1 MRQGGG
7 RLQGACSAAAGARA
21 RAAVF
26 MVEAGGLGGVGGGER
41 ALGVPQVD
49 AKANIVLTK
58 WNYESKRQI

>member
-26 MVEAGGLGGVGGGER
+26 MEAGGLGGGGER